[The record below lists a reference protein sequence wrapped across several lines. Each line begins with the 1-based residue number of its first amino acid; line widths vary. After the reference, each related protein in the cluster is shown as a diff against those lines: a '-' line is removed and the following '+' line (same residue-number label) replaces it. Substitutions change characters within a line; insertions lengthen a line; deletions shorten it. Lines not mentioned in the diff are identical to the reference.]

1 MTQDL
6 NNLQQ
11 KDIKY
16 IVNKKLVLISEILE
30 AITHSIEA

>member
-1 MTQDL
+1 MSQDL

-30 AITHSIEA
+30 AIQHSIEA